1 MFGVEQCVGGESVLK
16 GIEIKDRD
24 GSKDWGEKEGEKM
37 TGGRGKEKGRDFF
50 VETCNCMECLM
61 L

>member
-1 MFGVEQCVGGESVLK
+1 MN
-16 GIEIKDRD
+16 GIEVKERD

-37 TGGRGKEKGRDFF
+37 TGGRGKEKGQDFF